1 MKRIAGRAW
10 RSERRRRGSPLAAL
24 LLIAACSSAPE
35 PPAPPPP
42 TRLQAMIE
50 ASTHV
55 NPDMRNRPSPIVTRL
70 YELTSA
76 NRFSTADFFDLYEN
90 DGATLATAFVR
101 REEFAVV
108 PLGKLMI
115 ERQLQPST
123 RFIGVIAAYRDI
135 DKAAWRAIAPIELN
149 STNRLA
155 VRLEP
160 TGIVIRPAAKQDE
173 RSTVVLGEPTVLTPH
188 QATSPSR

>member
-1 MKRIAGRAW
+1 
-10 RSERRRRGSPLAAL
+10 
-24 LLIAACSSAPE
+24 
-35 PPAPPPP
+35 
-42 TRLQAMIE
+42 MIE

-55 NPDMRNRPSPIVTRL
+55 DPDMRNRPSPIVTRL

-76 NRFSTADFFDLYEN
+76 NRFRTADFFDLYEN
-90 DGATLATAFVR
+90 ESATLAGAIVR

-108 PLGKLMI
+108 PLGKLTI
-115 ERQLQPST
+115 EKQLQPST

-160 TGIVIRPAAKQDE
+160 TGIVIRSTAEQDE
-173 RSTVVLGEPTVLTPH
+173 LPTAVVGQPTVLTPR
-188 QATSPSR
+188 QATSSSD